1 LSSYDAPARLNRAA
15 RVSALAMVV
24 FLAVIALVAAIL
36 AFGWLGPLF
45 FLGGCS
51 IAGVE
56 SIVKRHLR

>member
-1 LSSYDAPARLNRAA
+1 LTA
-15 RVSALAMVV
+15 VV
-24 FLAVIALVAAIL
+24 FLAVIALIAAIL
-36 AFGWLGPLF
+36 AFGWLGFLL